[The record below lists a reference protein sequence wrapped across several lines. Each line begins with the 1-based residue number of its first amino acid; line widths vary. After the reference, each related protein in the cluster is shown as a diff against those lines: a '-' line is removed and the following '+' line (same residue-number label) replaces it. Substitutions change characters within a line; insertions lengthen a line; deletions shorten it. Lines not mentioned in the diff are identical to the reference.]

1 MKLPGIEVG
10 LTTQRIWLARVLI
23 GIVFF
28 FNVQCAIAFLVA
40 PEVYAPGF
48 ELGGAP
54 GEGMVR
60 GMGILFLM
68 WNVPYGVALWHP
80 LRLRVSLLEALVM
93 QAIGVLGESLLLL
106 NLEAGHTLLRQ
117 SVGRFIIFDGV
128 GLGLLILAA
137 MLIFNP
143 SHKDSP

>member
-1 MKLPGIEVG
+1 MKLPGIEAG
-10 LTTQRIWLARVLI
+10 LSTQRIWLARLLI

-28 FNVQCAIAFLVA
+28 FNVQCAIAFLVS

-54 GEGMVR
+54 GEGMLR

-68 WNVPYGVALWHP
+68 WNVPYAVALWHP
-80 LRLRVSLLEALVM
+80 LRHRVSLLEAVGM

-106 NLEAGHTLLRQ
+106 GFLAGHPAIRD
-117 SVGRFIIFDGV
+117 SVGRFILFDGV
-128 GLGLLILAA
+128 GLGLLVFATA
-137 MLIFNP
+137 LIFWTGRKEA
-143 SHKDSP
+143 H